1 MIIRTIAKKETTK
14 RVAAYARVSTLAES
28 QEESYETQ
36 VKYYSDLI
44 SSVKDWSM
52 VKIYADRGIT
62 GTSAEKRPGFQEMIR
77 DASAGK
83 IDIILCK
90 SISRFARNVEEA
102 QRYVHDLKALGIE
115 IRFEKDGLSTS
126 DPQMDLVLGMK
137 MVIAQQESKSI
148 SENIKWANLRL
159 AEQGIHHVGKNHLLG
174 YDETDGVMTPNKD
187 KWIIELIFQMYA
199 DGISIPG
206 IVDQLNEKG
215 AKTLR
220 KKADFKYSTVMS
232 ILRNEVYCGD
242 RNILKTPSRNYLT
255 KKADL
260 TVKRKTH
267 FVKNHHAAIVSRE
280 LWDAAQEHLKR
291 DAEAKAA
298 GILPRKDSHPYYG
311 RIICACCGRPYRRS
325 TRKSKNGDLFPVW
338 RCAGRIHGECSNRII
353 RESDLDMALQ
363 GRGTIKVTESGL
375 VNA

>member
-1 MIIRTIAKKETTK
+1 
-14 RVAAYARVSTLAES
+14 
-28 QEESYETQ
+28 
-36 VKYYSDLI
+36 
-44 SSVKDWSM
+44 
-52 VKIYADRGIT
+52 
-62 GTSAEKRPGFQEMIR
+62 
-77 DASAGK
+77 
-83 IDIILCK
+83 
-90 SISRFARNVEEA
+90 
-102 QRYVHDLKALGIE
+102 
-115 IRFEKDGLSTS
+115 
-126 DPQMDLVLGMK
+126 
-137 MVIAQQESKSI
+137 
-148 SENIKWANLRL
+148 
-159 AEQGIHHVGKNHLLG
+159 
-174 YDETDGVMTPNKD
+174 
-187 KWIIELIFQMYA
+187 MYA

-255 KKADL
+255 KKVDL

-280 LWDAAQEHLKR
+280 LWNAAQEHLKK

>member
-44 SSVKDWSM
+44 SNVKDWSM

-159 AEQGIHHVGKNHLLG
+159 AERGIHHVGNNRLLG

-255 KKADL
+255 KKR
-260 TVKRKTH
+260 T
-267 FVKNHHAAIVSRE
+267 
-280 LWDAAQEHLKR
+280 
-291 DAEAKAA
+291 
-298 GILPRKDSHPYYG
+298 
-311 RIICACCGRPYRRS
+311 
-325 TRKSKNGDLFPVW
+325 
-338 RCAGRIHGECSNRII
+338 
-353 RESDLDMALQ
+353 
-363 GRGTIKVTESGL
+363 
-375 VNA
+375 